1 MGSRGREGRKE
12 HLVGFDRHSF
22 QGSHRRGRSQVW
34 AVVLSVLSVC
44 GDTSESYEG
53 LYNKIH
59 CML

>member
-34 AVVLSVLSVC
+34 AVVLSVLFVC
-44 GDTSESYEG
+44 GDRSSLSESYEV
-53 LYNKIH
+53 
-59 CML
+59 